1 MNCRHCG
8 FESSLGNLF
17 CISCGRPLSETR
29 SAPVIHP
36 DNPFHRIR
44 ARSLVLW
51 VLAGIPIVVG
61 MFVLANLFV
70 GRSDGGLDPFFQTLI
85 INAGFY
91 GLMVAWV
98 LGKASGNR
106 VDMRL
111 LIGCVPSGYRWRS
124 VVGVVGLLMLFT
136 IFTSWL
142 FLYFISAYLT
152 HLVDVFATEDVYVT
166 GKQSDYAGLHNAQ
179 AFVVTVLVAPVV
191 EEVFFRGMLLTRW
204 SLKWGPTAGVIG
216 SSIVFGLFH
225 VGFFGAFAFG
235 VAMCLLY
242 IKTSTL
248 IVPMAAHFLN
258 NLVASGFSAI
268 AIRSD
273 AEGRAVD
280 FQDLETGLMVAVAG
294 AIVTLTL
301 LVWYIVRNWPRRGE
315 TAPYLVNQVW
325 GE

>member
-1 MNCRHCG
+1 M
-8 FESSLGNLF
+8 
-17 CISCGRPLSETR
+17 IP
-29 SAPVIHP
+29 P

-44 ARSLVLW
+44 ARSLLLW
-51 VLAGIPIVVG
+51 VLAGIPILVG
-61 MFVLANLFV
+61 MFILANLFV

-111 LIGCVPSGYRWRS
+111 LIGSVPSGYQWRS

-142 FLYFISAYLT
+142 FLYFISVYLT
-152 HLVDVFATEDVYVT
+152 HLVDVFANEDVYVT
-166 GKQSDYAGLHNAQ
+166 GKQSDYAGLHNLQ
-179 AFVVTVLVAPVV
+179 AFLVTVLVAPVV

-225 VGFFGAFAFG
+225 VGFVGAFAFG

-242 IKTSTL
+242 IKTNTL

-258 NLVASGFSAI
+258 NLVVSGFSAI
-268 AIRSD
+268 ALRSE
-273 AEGRAVD
+273 AGGRAVD
-280 FQDLETGLMVAVAG
+280 FQDLEAGLMVAVAG

-315 TAPYLVNQVW
+315 TAPYLVDQAW